1 MHTISKIFN
10 SLEKIAAFKQR
21 ELQATREMEK
31 VAATVS
37 RGLLKLL
44 RARKS
49 FITKALKKNPA
60 LSRKEALASFYK
72 KYGLQVGKG
81 GKLSA
86 IKDMKLNKSL
96 AAKQQEWLNAMRE
109 NRSLS
114 YGIRGLRKL
123 QATDPSRVGKAL
135 AAMSKKFNLSE
146 ANKDFIL
153 SQKLLKNTDG
163 RVLQNSFRLNR
174 KPSSLARSLRRRKPA
189 PDVPPGPNPPGPN
202 PPGPTPPGPNPP
214 GPNPPGPNPP
224 GPNPPG
230 PNPPGPNPPGPNPPG
245 PNPPGPNPPKPAP
258 DTPPGGGGTP
268 KPGTDPAPKPGTDPA
283 PKPGAGGEGGQY
295 GPNSPD
301 TPVTSP
307 LGNPNNNW
315 WKWLLGGAAGG
326 YTLRAITEPQPEPQD
341 LTANTEAQY
350 ANAMMNGTQY

>member
-31 VAATVS
+31 AAATVS

-86 IKDMKLNKSL
+86 IKDVKLSKSL
-96 AAKQQEWLNAMRE
+96 AAKQQEWLKAMRE

-114 YGIRGLRKL
+114 HGISALRRL

-153 SQKLLKNTDG
+153 AQQGG
-163 RVLQNSFRLNR
+163 RQLGRTVNIAGKPMRFSYDQQVFKLNR

-189 PDVPPGPNPPGPN
+189 PDV
-202 PPGPTPPGPNPP
+202 PPGPNPP

-245 PNPPGPNPPKPAP
+245 
-258 DTPPGGGGTP
+258 GGGTP
-268 KPGTDPAPKPGTDPA
+268 KPGPDPA

-341 LTANTEAQY
+341 FTANSEAQY
-350 ANAMMNGTQY
+350 ANSMMNGMQY

>member
-1 MHTISKIFN
+1 MHTINKIFN

-21 ELQATREMEK
+21 ELHATREMEK
-31 VAATVS
+31 AAATVS

-153 SQKLLKNTDG
+153 AQKLIKNKDG
-163 RVLQNSFRLNR
+163 RVLQTAFRLNR
-174 KPSSLARSLRRRKPA
+174 KPSSLVRSLRRRK
-189 PDVPPGPNPPGPN
+189 
-202 PPGPTPPGPNPP
+202 
-214 GPNPPGPNPP
+214 P

-258 DTPPGGGGTP
+258 DTPPGGGDIPPGGGGTP
-268 KPGTDPAPKPGTDPA
+268 KPGPDPA

-341 LTANTEAQY
+341 FTANSEAQY
-350 ANAMMNGTQY
+350 ANSMMNGTQY